1 MINEQ
6 LQQRQSYIIRLS
18 SAERSWRPNSGS
30 KVTSMDCNDNSKSQL
45 SQLQQATS
53 SWPVVSLSSFP
64 LPWACAAHPQLQA
77 TTAAEAMT
85 ATTAITATAVPMH
98 SKLSDQM
105 FNNHPLEKSQDTKI
119 HHKNLFTFENF
130 LYPYIRLPDSVYY
143 NGHLDFQEKK
153 NFLYFQAQV

>member
-18 SAERSWRPNSGS
+18 SAERSWRPNSWS

-53 SWPVVSLSSFP
+53 SWPVVSSSSFP

-85 ATTAITATAVPMH
+85 ATTAITATAVPII
-98 SKLSDQM
+98 
-105 FNNHPLEKSQDTKI
+105 HPLEKSQDTKT

-153 NFLYFQAQV
+153 IFLKRSIRYGILYFQAQV

>member
-1 MINEQ
+1 
-6 LQQRQSYIIRLS
+6 
-18 SAERSWRPNSGS
+18 
-30 KVTSMDCNDNSKSQL
+30 
-45 SQLQQATS
+45 
-53 SWPVVSLSSFP
+53 
-64 LPWACAAHPQLQA
+64 
-77 TTAAEAMT
+77 MT

-153 NFLYFQAQV
+153 IFCIFKRKFNKTGGDRHAPGIDIVYCANTKMDAK

>member
-1 MINEQ
+1 
-6 LQQRQSYIIRLS
+6 
-18 SAERSWRPNSGS
+18 
-30 KVTSMDCNDNSKSQL
+30 
-45 SQLQQATS
+45 
-53 SWPVVSLSSFP
+53 
-64 LPWACAAHPQLQA
+64 
-77 TTAAEAMT
+77 MT

-153 NFLYFQAQV
+153 NFFKTIYTIWYFVFSSASLIKREETATPLALILYIAQIQRWMLNEQVALFS